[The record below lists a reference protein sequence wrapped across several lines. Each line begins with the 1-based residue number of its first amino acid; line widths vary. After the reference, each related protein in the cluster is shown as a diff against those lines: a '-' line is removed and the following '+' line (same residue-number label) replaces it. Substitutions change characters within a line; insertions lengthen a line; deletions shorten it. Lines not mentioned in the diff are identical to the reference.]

1 MSVLQYR
8 LVSCLEKC
16 FSDTDIE
23 SLPLCNAAGALRGEV
38 FSFQL
43 AFCGDNPDVW
53 TKQTTFVRVDSP
65 LKPYI
70 SIASVENV
78 PVRLPTYRDCDD
90 GNYLRTQPGL
100 FPDLLLPVGEDR
112 QVYIVNGFT
121 NAVWFDVAVPEDCP
135 GGEYPITVSLV
146 TETGE
151 TCLSDVFTLTVIPAT
166 LPKQKLI
173 RTEWFH
179 GDCLADYYQVPVF
192 SEEHWTIMENFIR
205 NAVKNGINM
214 ILTPIFTPPLDTAV
228 GGERTTIQLV
238 DVTCTNGT
246 WSFGFDR
253 LTRWVEMC
261 RRCGV
266 EYWEMAHLFTQ
277 WGCAHAPKIMATVD
291 GEYRRVFGW
300 ETDALGEEYHA
311 FLNAFLPALVAR
323 LHEYGI
329 DGAHAFFH
337 VSDEPSLKHLEQYR
351 AARAMIEPHLH
362 GFPIMDALSN
372 FEFYQTGAISCPIP
386 SNDHIEEFLEANV
399 PNLWTYYCCG
409 QAREVSNR
417 FLAMPGAR
425 TRILGVQLY
434 KYRIAGFLQW
444 GFNFYN
450 SQFSLQHIDPYFC
463 TDGEFFVPAGDAFE
477 VYPAPD
483 GTPYET
489 MHQRHVTAAM
499 YDLRAL
505 ELAESL
511 CGRDAVMQ
519 AIEGDLPEAI
529 TFRKYPHDG
538 AYLLS
543 LREKIHALIT
553 QAL

>member
-1 MSVLQYR
+1 MSTIQYR
-8 LVSCLEKC
+8 LISCLEKC
-16 FSDTDIE
+16 FPDTMPED
-23 SLPLCNAAGALRGEV
+23 LPRFAAASALRGEK
-38 FSFQL
+38 FSFQF
-43 AFCGDNPDVW
+43 AWHTADADHGYR
-53 TKQTTFVRVDSP
+53 QTASVHVDSP

-70 SIASVENV
+70 STASVEQV
-78 PVRLPTYRDCDD
+78 SVRYPTFDDSD
-90 GNYLRTQPGL
+90 GNYLRTTPGL
-100 FPDLLLPVGEDR
+100 YPDLLMPTDVI
-112 QVYIVNGFT
+112 QNIHIVKNLTG
-121 NAVWFDVAVPEDCP
+121 AIWVDVDIPEDLP
-135 GGEYPITVSLV
+135 GGEYPISISIV
-146 TETGE
+146 TEDGE
-151 TCLSDVFTLTVIPAT
+151 TTLSDTFMLTVIPAT

-179 GDCLADYYQVPVF
+179 GDCLADYYRIPVF

-205 NAVKNGINM
+205 CAVENGINM

-238 DVTCTNGT
+238 DVTRTNGV

-253 LTRWVEMC
+253 LGRWIEMC
-261 RRCGV
+261 NRCGV
-266 EYWEMAHLFTQ
+266 EYLEMAHLFTQ
-277 WGCAHAPKIMATVD
+277 WGCAHAPKVIATVD
-291 GEYRRVFGW
+291 GETKRVFGW
-300 ETDALGEEYHA
+300 ETDALGDDYRV
-311 FLNAFLPALVAR
+311 FLDAFLPALVSYLAD
-323 LHEYGI
+323 HGI
-329 DGAHAFFH
+329 DGSRCFFH
-337 VSDEPSLKHLEQYR
+337 VSDEPSLDHLEQYR
-351 AARAMIEPHLH
+351 AARAMIEPHLP

-372 FEFYQTGAISCPIP
+372 FEFYQTGAISHPIP
-386 SNDHIEEFLEANV
+386 SNDHVDAFLEANV
-399 PNLWTYYCCG
+399 PDLWTYYCCG
-409 QAREVSNR
+409 QAHDVSNR

-434 KYRIAGFLQW
+434 KFRIAGFLQW

-450 SQFSLQHIDPYFC
+450 SQYSTHHIDPYF
-463 TDGEFFVPAGDAFE
+463 TNDGDFFVPAGDTFE

-489 MHQRHVTAAM
+489 MHMRHVSAAM

-519 AIEGDLPEAI
+519 AVEGDLTEKI
-529 TFRKYPHDG
+529 TFKKYPHDA